1 MTRTGMKKR
10 IRKCREGGDEPYTQK
25 KWGTHDEMAKAIM
38 WLDTDSILGIAQQ
51 AEKLGWRQF
60 PKVPNPSFIKKYTWE
75 IEY

>member
-1 MTRTGMKKR
+1 
-10 IRKCREGGDEPYTQK
+10 
-25 KWGTHDEMAKAIM
+25 M

-60 PKVPNPSFIKKYTWE
+60 PKVPNPSFIKQCTWE